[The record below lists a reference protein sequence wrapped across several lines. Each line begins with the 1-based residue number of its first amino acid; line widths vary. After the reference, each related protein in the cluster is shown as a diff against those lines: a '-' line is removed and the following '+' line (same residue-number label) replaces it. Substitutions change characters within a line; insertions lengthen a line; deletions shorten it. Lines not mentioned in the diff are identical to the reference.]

1 MFDTRKFGGF
11 LSRLRKA
18 ADMTQSELAD
28 RLSVTRQA
36 VSKWEIGDSFPDV
49 SILLLIAKLFDV
61 TLDELISAGAPTRG
75 EAEILQ
81 SVARGGQ
88 PMTHEVSDL
97 IGVAPLLRPSVLDR
111 LSAGLAGQGIDISNL
126 VELAEFLSDER
137 TLALMEGTAL
147 DAASPDFWHG
157 WPPFSPPTPVPPSS
171 TASSQARS
179 TGISS
184 ATSASHAHC
193 SKPPYSKE
201 CSPGRHC
208 GKHNSAKR
216 CCTTVQHPIFS
227 SYILARQSPLLNK
240 SSFYIIVR
248 NITCKNPMYRAIIR
262 GRNRVRTCICR
273 FNR

>member
-147 DAASPDFWHG
+147 DAASP
-157 WPPFSPPTPVPPSS
+157 
-171 TASSQARS
+171 
-179 TGISS
+179 
-184 ATSASHAHC
+184 
-193 SKPPYSKE
+193 E
-201 CSPGRHC
+201 L
-208 GKHNSAKR
+208 
-216 CCTTVQHPIFS
+216 
-227 SYILARQSPLLNK
+227 LARLAPFLTADARTAILDRVLAGEIDWHIFRHLGFSRSLLEAA
-240 SSFYIIVR
+240 VLEGMLPWEALWE
-248 NITCKNPMYRAIIR
+248 T
-262 GRNRVRTCICR
+262 
-273 FNR
+273 